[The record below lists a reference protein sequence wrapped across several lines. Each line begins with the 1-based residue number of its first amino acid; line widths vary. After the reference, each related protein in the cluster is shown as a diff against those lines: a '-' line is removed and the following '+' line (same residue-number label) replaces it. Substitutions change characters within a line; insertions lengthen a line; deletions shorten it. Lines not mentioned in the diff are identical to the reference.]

1 MGWGRVQDGRQHS
14 RLGRDGLWEA
24 GRGCGWSE
32 SSGIKSKVCMSNS
45 VLASPGIKPLFA
57 LFPPH
62 QLQSHKKQRNL
73 VSKPIALDF
82 PGSHY
87 AYTPLG

>member
-24 GRGCGWSE
+24 GRRCGWSE

-45 VLASPGIKPLFA
+45 VLASPGIK
-57 LFPPH
+57 
-62 QLQSHKKQRNL
+62 
-73 VSKPIALDF
+73 
-82 PGSHY
+82 
-87 AYTPLG
+87 